1 MLQGKE
7 NEVRSGER
15 MESMTDRPAPLT
27 PLPDGYAGW
36 GIVPSRVEIRSAGVT
51 V

>member
-1 MLQGKE
+1 
-7 NEVRSGER
+7 
-15 MESMTDRPAPLT
+15 MEISQKIDIT
-27 PLPDGYAGW
+27 AGVL